1 MLKTL
6 TRISVLIILVLT
18 ACKKQKKTDNSLKEL
33 TNITDWETVDIQQL
47 PFEFSYN
54 YDSIIDYYYTL
65 SYFSERKLI
74 ENDAHLNQYFS
85 DSTSFLPNENL
96 FIIESKNYPYLGKGY
111 FYKRLP
117 DVNKHKVLIFIYQ
130 NLQEEETLPYFEL
143 QIFNENNDLVDKI
156 IIAGG
161 INYDCSWDRKFNI
174 NTNYLLTIID
184 KEACYD
190 IEDEKEI
197 GKRIINTQYQIKE
210 DGSIDI
216 LNSKDIL

>member
-6 TRISVLIILVLT
+6 TRISVLIIIVLT
-18 ACKKQKKTDNSLKEL
+18 ACKKQKNTDNSLKEL
-33 TNITDWETVDIQQL
+33 TTITDWKTVDIQQL

-74 ENDAHLNQYFS
+74 DNDAYLNQYFS

-96 FIIESKNYPYLGKGY
+96 FITESTNYPYIGKG
-111 FYKRLP
+111 FFFKRLP

-156 IIAGG
+156 IIVGG

-174 NTNYLLTIID
+174 DTNYKLTVID

-210 DGSIDI
+210 NGSIDI